1 VKWKDEVMMKKSSL
15 LSFLFFV
22 LFTAAGAGAQEARSN
37 AFNDPFLQVTSAI
50 VQCPVPEGPLYT
62 GQEVRD
68 VAHVRA
74 QHGGSC
80 FRVGRCRLA
89 NSYLYDAE
97 IIPRVSQ
104 YIKLD
109 GRFDDT
115 SVWVQGERRLV
126 FLKGCVKTREQSEA
140 LEKAVW
146 LVDDVM
152 GVVNYLRVGDE
163 PVRYVPAQAATK

>member
-1 VKWKDEVMMKKSSL
+1 MLKLSL
-15 LSFLFFV
+15 LSFLFFA
-22 LFTAAGAGAQEARSN
+22 LFSATGVKAQEARIN
-37 AFNDPFLQVTSAI
+37 AFNDPFVQVTSAI
-50 VQCPVPEGPLYT
+50 ASCPIPKGPLYT

-80 FRVGRCRLA
+80 YRVGRCRLP

-109 GRFDDT
+109 GRIEDT

-163 PVRYVPAQAATK
+163 PVRYVPAQPDKK

>member
-1 VKWKDEVMMKKSSL
+1 MTAL
-15 LSFLFFV
+15 PLS
-22 LFTAAGAGAQEARSN
+22 AQEARTN

-50 VQCPVPEGPLYT
+50 ARCPVPEGPLYT

-80 FRVGRCRLA
+80 YRVGRCRLP

-97 IIPRVSQ
+97 IIPRVLR
-104 YIKLD
+104 YIQLD

-115 SVWVQGERRLV
+115 SVWIQGERRLV
-126 FLKGCVKTREQSEA
+126 FLKGCVRTREQSEA

-163 PVRYVPAQAATK
+163 PLRYVPAQK

>member
-1 VKWKDEVMMKKSSL
+1 MMKPSP
-15 LSFLFFV
+15 LSFLFFG
-22 LFTAAGAGAQEARSN
+22 LFLATGVGAQEARTN
-37 AFNDPFLQVTSAI
+37 AFNDPFVQVTSAI
-50 VQCPVPEGPLYT
+50 AQCPVPEGPLYT
-62 GQEVRD
+62 EQEVREA
-68 VAHVRA
+68 AHVRA

-80 FRVGRCRLA
+80 YRAGRCRLA
-89 NSYLYDAE
+89 NSYWYDAE
-97 IIPRVSQ
+97 IIPRVAQ

-115 SVWVQGERRLV
+115 SVWIQGERRLV

-163 PVRYVPAQAATK
+163 PVRYMPAQPASK

>member
-1 VKWKDEVMMKKSSL
+1 MKKPSL

-22 LFTAAGAGAQEARSN
+22 LFLATGAASQAQEARTN

-50 VQCPVPEGPLYT
+50 NPCPVPEGPLYT
-62 GQEVRD
+62 EQEVRD

-80 FRVGRCRLA
+80 YRVGRCRLA
-89 NSYLYDAE
+89 NSYWYDQE

-126 FLKGCVKTREQSEA
+126 FLKGCVRTREQSEA

-163 PVRYVPAQAATK
+163 PVRYVPAQPASK

>member
-1 VKWKDEVMMKKSSL
+1 MLKPSL
-15 LSFLFFV
+15 LPFLFFA
-22 LFTAAGAGAQEARSN
+22 FFSAIGTSAGAQEARTN

-50 VQCPVPEGPLYT
+50 AQCPVPEGPLYT
-62 GQEVRD
+62 DQEVRD

-80 FRVGRCRLA
+80 YRVGRCRLA

-163 PVRYVPAQAATK
+163 PVRYVPAQPASK

>member
-1 VKWKDEVMMKKSSL
+1 MVAQG
-15 LSFLFFV
+15 LSRIETL
-22 LFTAAGAGAQEARSN
+22 ARSDSVFDGLWCSGGN
-37 AFNDPFLQVTSAI
+37 T
-50 VQCPVPEGPLYT
+50 
-62 GQEVRD
+62 
-68 VAHVRA
+68 RA
-74 QHGGSC
+74 
-80 FRVGRCRLA
+80 V
-89 NSYLYDAE
+89 
-97 IIPRVSQ
+97 

-163 PVRYVPAQAATK
+163 PVRYVPAQK

>member
-1 VKWKDEVMMKKSSL
+1 VKWKDEVMMKRSSL
-15 LSFLFFV
+15 LSFLFFA
-22 LFTAAGAGAQEARSN
+22 LFSATGTGAQEARTN

-50 VQCPVPEGPLYT
+50 AQCPVPEGPLYT
-62 GQEVRD
+62 EQEVRD
-68 VAHVRA
+68 AAHVRA

-80 FRVGRCRLA
+80 YRVGRCRLA

-97 IIPRVSQ
+97 IVPRVSQ

-163 PVRYVPAQAATK
+163 PVRYVPAQK

>member
-1 VKWKDEVMMKKSSL
+1 MAKPSL
-15 LSFLFFV
+15 LSFLFFA
-22 LFTAAGAGAQEARSN
+22 LFSATGALAQQARTN

-50 VQCPVPEGPLYT
+50 AQCPVPEGPLYT
-62 GQEVRD
+62 EQEVRD

-80 FRVGRCRLA
+80 YRVGRCRLA

-126 FLKGCVKTREQSEA
+126 FLKGCVRTREQSEA

-163 PVRYVPAQAATK
+163 PVRYVPAPSASK

>member
-1 VKWKDEVMMKKSSL
+1 MSPIWV
-15 LSFLFFV
+15 
-22 LFTAAGAGAQEARSN
+22 GNSN
-37 AFNDPFLQVTSAI
+37 T
-50 VQCPVPEGPLYT
+50 GP
-62 GQEVRD
+62 D
-68 VAHVRA
+68 VAGIDNDTVMLGVAARLRVRPTVYL
-74 QHGGSC
+74 
-80 FRVGRCRLA
+80 VG
-89 NSYLYDAE
+89 E

-126 FLKGCVKTREQSEA
+126 FLKGCVRTREQSEA

-152 GVVNYLRVGDE
+152 GLVNYLRVGDE
-163 PVRYVPAQAATK
+163 PVRYVPAQSASK

>member
-1 VKWKDEVMMKKSSL
+1 VRKSV
-15 LSFLFFV
+15 FIFI
-22 LFTAAGAGAQEARSN
+22 AAGAGLLSPGLRAQEARTN
-37 AFNDPFLQVTSAI
+37 AFNDPFVQVTSALKP
-50 VQCPVPEGPLYT
+50 CPVPEGPLYT
-62 GQEVRD
+62 AQEVRE

-80 FRVGRCRLA
+80 YRVGRCRLA

-97 IIPRVSQ
+97 IIPRVAQ
-104 YIKLD
+104 YLQLD

-115 SVWVQGERRLV
+115 TLWLQGERRIVL
-126 FLKGCVKTREQSEA
+126 LMGCVKTREQSEA
-140 LEKAVW
+140 MEKAVW

-163 PVRYVPAQAATK
+163 PLRYVAAKP

>member
-1 VKWKDEVMMKKSSL
+1 MMKSSL

-22 LFTAAGAGAQEARSN
+22 LFLATGAGANAQQAQEARTN

-50 VQCPVPEGPLYT
+50 NPCPVPEGPLYT
-62 GQEVRD
+62 EQEVRD

-80 FRVGRCRLA
+80 YRVGRCRLA
-89 NSYLYDAE
+89 NSYWYDQE

-126 FLKGCVKTREQSEA
+126 FLKGCVKTSEQSEA

-163 PVRYVPAQAATK
+163 PVRYVPAQIEKK

>member
-1 VKWKDEVMMKKSSL
+1 MKKPSL
-15 LSFLFFV
+15 LSFLFLG
-22 LFTAAGAGAQEARSN
+22 LFSATGTGAGAQEARTN
-37 AFNDPFLQVTSAI
+37 AFNDPFVQVTSAI
-50 VQCPVPEGPLYT
+50 AQCPVPEGPLYT
-62 GQEVRD
+62 AQEVRD

-80 FRVGRCRLA
+80 YRVGRCRLA
-89 NSYLYDAE
+89 NSYWYDAE

-163 PVRYVPAQAATK
+163 PVRYVTAQPASKP

>member
-1 VKWKDEVMMKKSSL
+1 MMKPSL
-15 LSFLFFV
+15 LSFLFFA
-22 LFTAAGAGAQEARSN
+22 LFSAMGAGAQEARSN

-50 VQCPVPEGPLYT
+50 ARCPVPEGPLYT
-62 GQEVRD
+62 EQEVRD
-68 VAHVRA
+68 AAHVRA

-80 FRVGRCRLA
+80 YRVGRCRLP

-163 PVRYVPAQAATK
+163 PVRYAVQPGRK

>member
-1 VKWKDEVMMKKSSL
+1 MKKPSL

-22 LFTAAGAGAQEARSN
+22 LFSAAGAGAHAQEVRTN

-50 VQCPVPEGPLYT
+50 NPCPVPEGPLYT
-62 GQEVRD
+62 EQEVRD
-68 VAHVRA
+68 AAHVRA

-80 FRVGRCRLA
+80 FRVGRCRLP
-89 NSYLYDAE
+89 NSYLYDQE

-163 PVRYVPAQAATK
+163 PVRYVPALAAKK

>member
-1 VKWKDEVMMKKSSL
+1 MCAAIGAL
-15 LSFLFFV
+15 PLS
-22 LFTAAGAGAQEARSN
+22 AQEQRTN

-50 VQCPVPEGPLYT
+50 AQCPVPEGPLYT
-62 GQEVRD
+62 EQEVRE
-68 VAHVRA
+68 AGHVRT

-80 FRVGRCRLA
+80 YRVGRCRLA
-89 NSYLYDAE
+89 NSYLYDQE
-97 IIPRVSQ
+97 IIPRVAQ
-104 YIKLD
+104 YIRLD

-126 FLKGCVKTREQSEA
+126 LLKGCVQSREQAQA
-140 LEKAVW
+140 LEQAVW

-163 PVRYVPAQAATK
+163 PLRYVPAQPREK